1 MKKAD
6 SMKIALHNT
15 LSRTVQPFIPLEEGH
30 VRLYTCGPTVYDY
43 AHIGNFK
50 TYVVEDLLRRVL
62 KFAGYHVTQVMNIT
76 DIDDKIIR
84 ATIEKGVDLRGFT
97 APFTDAFF
105 QDMEKLNIEKAE
117 FYPRAT
123 DHIPE
128 MVTIIDDLVKKGVA
142 YKGEDNCYYFSIQRF
157 ERYGALAR
165 INRDEMKTGARVT
178 MDEYEKETAS
188 DFALWKAW
196 DEKDGEIY
204 WDTLLGRGRPG
215 WHIECSAMSMKYLGE
230 ELDIHMGGVD
240 NIFPHHEN
248 EIAQSEAY
256 TGKQFVRYWVHSEH
270 LLVDNKKMSKKL
282 GNFYTLR
289 DLIAMGYSP
298 VAIRYL
304 YISTHYRSKM
314 NFTFEALKAAT
325 NTVQGLKDFLSRL
338 LHLPEKSSRAVPV
351 EPLVEAA
358 RSEFCEKIA
367 DDLNTPQALAALF
380 NLITQV
386 NIMIA
391 RDEIT
396 RNGGEKIRAFF
407 FELDSILGLR
417 LSETEADNGLSDEE
431 QALLDERARV
441 RKEKNFKRSDE
452 IRDLLKERGIEISD
466 TSAGVIWKRV

>member
-6 SMKIALHNT
+6 SMKISLYNT
-15 LSRTVQPFIPLEEGH
+15 LSRSVQPFVPLEEGH
-30 VRLYTCGPTVYDY
+30 VRLYTCGPTVYDF

-62 KFAGYHVTQVMNIT
+62 KFAGFRVTQVMNIT
-76 DIDDKIIR
+76 DIDDKIIK
-84 ATIEKGVDLRGFT
+84 AALNKGVSLQDFT

-105 QDMEKLNIEKAE
+105 QDIDKLNIEKAE

-123 DHIPE
+123 DHILE
-128 MVTIIDDLVKKGVA
+128 MVTIIDDLVKKEVA
-142 YKGEDNCYYFSIQRF
+142 YKGDDNCYYFSIGRF

-165 INRDEMKTGARVT
+165 INRDEMKTGVRIT

-196 DEKDGEIY
+196 DEKDGVIY

-270 LLVDNKKMSKKL
+270 LLVDGKKMSKKL

-289 DLIAMGYSP
+289 DIIAKGYSP
-298 VAIRYL
+298 AAIRYL

-314 NFTFEALKAAT
+314 NFTFEALKAAS
-325 NTVQGLKDFLSRL
+325 NTVQGVKDFLSRL
-338 LHLPEKSSRAVPV
+338 LHVPEKSSRAVPV
-351 EPLVEAA
+351 EPLIEAA
-358 RSEFCEKIA
+358 RDGFCEKIA
-367 DDLNTPQALAALF
+367 DDLNTPQALASLF

-386 NIMIA
+386 NIMIS

-396 RNGGEKIRAFF
+396 RSDGEKVRAFF
-407 FELDSILGLR
+407 FELDSILGLK
-417 LSETEADNGLSDEE
+417 LSDTEGDNALSDEE
-431 QALLDERARV
+431 QALIDERAKV

-452 IRDLLKERGIEISD
+452 IRDLLKERGIEIKD
-466 TSAGVIWKRV
+466 TPTGVVWKRV

>member
-1 MKKAD
+1 M
-6 SMKIALHNT
+6 
-15 LSRTVQPFIPLEEGH
+15 PFIPIEEGH
-30 VRLYTCGPTVYDY
+30 VRLYTCGPTVYDF

-62 KFAGYHVTQVMNIT
+62 KFAGFCVTQVMNIT

-84 ATIEKGVDLRGFT
+84 AAQKEGVSLKEFT
-97 APFTDAFF
+97 SPFTDAFF
-105 QDMEKLNIEKAE
+105 DDIGTMNVEKAE

-128 MVTIIDDLVKKGVA
+128 MVTIIEGLVEKGIA
-142 YKGEDNCYYFSIQRF
+142 YKGEDNSYYFSIDKF

-165 INRDEMKTGARVT
+165 INRDEMKTGVRIT

-196 DEKDGEIY
+196 DEKDGTIY
-204 WDTLLGRGRPG
+204 WDTPLGRGRPG

-270 LLVDNKKMSKKL
+270 LLVDHRKMSKSL

-289 DLIAMGYSP
+289 DLIARGYSP
-298 VAIRYL
+298 QAIRYL
-304 YISTHYRSKM
+304 FISTHYRSKL
-314 NFTFEALKAAT
+314 NFTLEALQAAH
-325 NTVQGLKDFLSRL
+325 NTVLGLKDFLSRL

-351 EPLVEAA
+351 EHLLETA
-358 RSEFCEKIA
+358 RSEFCERIA
-367 DDLNTPQALAALF
+367 DDLNTPKALASLF

-386 NIMIA
+386 NILIS

-396 RNGGEKIRAFF
+396 RSDGEKVRALLL
-407 FELDSILGLR
+407 ELDSILGLK
-417 LSETEADNGLSDEE
+417 LSETGDDNALSDDEK
-431 QALLDERARV
+431 ALLDERAKA
-441 RKEKNFKRSDE
+441 RKEKNFGRSDE
-452 IRDLLKERGIEISD
+452 IRDLLKERGIEVKD
-466 TSAGVIWKRV
+466 TPTGVVWKRV

>member
-1 MKKAD
+1 
-6 SMKIALHNT
+6 MKISLYNT
-15 LSRTVQPFIPLEEGH
+15 LSRTVQPFVPIEEGH
-30 VRLYTCGPTVYDY
+30 ARLYTCGPTVYDF

-62 KFAGYHVTQVMNIT
+62 KFAGFRVTQVMNIT
-76 DIDDKIIR
+76 DIDDKIIK
-84 ATIEKGVDLRGFT
+84 AALNKGVSLQDFT

-105 QDMEKLNIEKAE
+105 QDIEKLNIEKAE

-142 YKGEDNCYYFSIQRF
+142 YKGDDSCYYFSIGRF

-165 INRDEMKTGARVT
+165 INRDEMKTGVRIT

-196 DEKDGEIY
+196 DEKDGVIY

-270 LLVDNKKMSKKL
+270 LLVDGKKMSKKL

-289 DLIAMGYSP
+289 DIITKGYSP
-298 VAIRYL
+298 AAIRYL

-314 NFTFEALKAAT
+314 NFTFEALKAAD
-325 NTVQGLKDFLSRL
+325 NTVQGVKDFLSRL

-351 EPLVEAA
+351 EPLIEAA
-358 RSEFCEKIA
+358 RGGFCEKIA
-367 DDLNTPQALAALF
+367 DDLNTPQALASLF

-386 NIMIA
+386 NIMIS

-396 RNGGEKIRAFF
+396 RSDGEKVRAFL
-407 FELDSILGLR
+407 FELDSMLGLK
-417 LSETEADNGLSDEE
+417 LSDTEGDNALSDEE
-431 QALLDERARV
+431 QALLDERAKV

-452 IRDLLKERGIEISD
+452 IRDLLKERGIEIKD
-466 TSAGVIWKRV
+466 TPTGVVWKRV

>member
-6 SMKIALHNT
+6 SMKISLYNT
-15 LSRTVQPFIPLEEGH
+15 LSRSVQPFVPIEEGH
-30 VRLYTCGPTVYDY
+30 VRLYTCGPTVYDF

-62 KFAGYHVTQVMNIT
+62 KFAGFRVTQVMNIT
-76 DIDDKIIR
+76 DIDDKIIK
-84 ATIEKGVDLRGFT
+84 AALNKGVSLQDFT

-105 QDMEKLNIEKAE
+105 QDIEKLNIEKAE

-142 YKGEDNCYYFSIQRF
+142 YKGDDNCYYFSIGRF

-165 INRDEMKTGARVT
+165 INRDEMKTGVRIT

-196 DEKDGEIY
+196 DEKDGVIY

-270 LLVDNKKMSKKL
+270 LLVDGKKMSKKL

-289 DLIAMGYSP
+289 DIIDKGYSP
-298 VAIRYL
+298 AAIRYL

-314 NFTFEALKAAT
+314 NFTFEALKAAD

-338 LHLPEKSSRAVPV
+338 LQLPEKSSRAVPV
-351 EPLVEAA
+351 EPLIEAA
-358 RSEFCEKIA
+358 RAGFCEKIA
-367 DDLNTPQALAALF
+367 DDLNTPQALASLF

-386 NIMIA
+386 NIMISS
-391 RDEIT
+391 DEIT
-396 RNGGEKIRAFF
+396 RSGGEKIRAFL

-417 LSETEADNGLSDEE
+417 LSDTEGDNALSDEE
-431 QALLDERARV
+431 QALIDERAKV

-452 IRDLLKERGIEISD
+452 IRDLLKERGIEIKD
-466 TSAGVIWKRV
+466 TPTGVVWKRV

>member
-6 SMKIALHNT
+6 PMKIALHNT
-15 LSRTVQPFIPLEEGH
+15 LSRTVQPFIPLEEGR

-84 ATIEKGVDLRGFT
+84 ATIEKEVELRDFT

-165 INRDEMKTGARVT
+165 INRDEMKTSERVK

-196 DEKDGEIY
+196 DEKDGAIY

-270 LLVDNKKMSKKL
+270 LLVDGKKMSKKL

-289 DLIAMGYSP
+289 DLIARGYSP

-351 EPLVEAA
+351 EPLIESA
-358 RSEFCEKIA
+358 RSEFCERIA
-367 DDLNTPQALAALF
+367 DDLNTPQALAAIF
-380 NLITQV
+380 NLITQI

-396 RNGGEKIRAFF
+396 RGGGEKIRAFF

-417 LSETEADNGLSDEE
+417 LSETEADNTLSDEE
-431 QALLDERARV
+431 QVLLDERARV

-452 IRDLLKERGIEISD
+452 IRDLLKERGIEIKD
-466 TSAGVIWKRV
+466 TPTGVVWKRV